1 LILPK
6 IGCLVNFLVVSD
18 DWTTANFEHCIV
30 NCGVHFPRLVVGLS
44 SLRGV
49 AEIYFARHAA
59 AASFVASF

>member
-1 LILPK
+1 
-6 IGCLVNFLVVSD
+6 
-18 DWTTANFEHCIV
+18 V